1 MRNVV
6 KYVGIVLVIAGI
18 ILVMKNLFTQEDEWS
33 RPKNKKDETTAV
45 AHYSAKVQ
53 LLDKESS
60 SFLSGATLVVK
71 DEKGEVIDKWTTDGG
86 VYLINSL
93 KKGTYTVEQESAPD
107 GYHKTDEKVL
117 FTISDKDEEI
127 TIYNVKMTEQEIE
140 ETRLKNT
147 TSNEVG
153 VENTLSKKSIWSILG
168 GVASIGIGV
177 GLILYQKKSSSND
190 I

>member
-18 ILVMKNLFTQEDEWS
+18 LLVMKNLFTQDDEWS
-33 RPKNKKDETTAV
+33 STKSKKDSTTEV
-45 AHYSAKVQ
+45 VYYSAKVQ
-53 LLDKESS
+53 LLDKDSDA
-60 SFLSGATLVVK
+60 FLNGATLVVK
-71 DEKGEVIDKWTTDGG
+71 DKNGEEIDRWTTDSG
-86 VYLINSL
+86 VHLVNKL
-93 KKGTYTVEQESAPD
+93 KKGTYTIEQESAPD
-107 GYHKTDEKVL
+107 GYKQVEKSVS
-117 FTISDKDEEI
+117 FEINGKDQEI
-127 TIYNVKMTEQEIE
+127 TIYNTKMTEQEKE
-140 ETRLKNT
+140 EARLKNT

-153 VENTLSKKSIWSILG
+153 VDNTLSEKSIWSILA